1 MKRSLTSLVIAAA
14 LCGAAHAQQAPA
26 TFSQAYKQY
35 QQAYQSGTMQEVIT
49 YAEYAFELGQQ
60 QFGKA
65 HENTAALAYNLAN
78 AYRDARQYDKAL
90 DAYDDVIDMREDLY
104 GKYDLATLEARLDQY
119 YTYSD
124 QAAAE
129 QSLSLVDK
137 NTGRLHTIMYS
148 IDDVV
153 EANPDDAAMA
163 YYLIGTAMA
172 RSGHMPESARK
183 AKSILSEGIAKATAT
198 WGDTDIRTLELQ
210 YILALIYKGDFKL
223 PEAANQLEALA
234 AKISK
239 NAYDSHP
246 WALQAHAVLVELYTT
261 MDQHDKATKHCQI
274 IGQVRPWK
282 DNAEP
287 EPIFRKRANYPRS
300 LGQANIPGE
309 VVLKYDIDPE
319 GYATNLDVVSVEG
332 GDAFA
337 KSALIALTYWRFAP
351 KYVDGQ
357 PVTARDNYSKFTFGI
372 YN

>member
-1 MKRSLTSLVIAAA
+1 MKRTLASFVVAAV
-14 LCGAAHAQQAPA
+14 LCGAAQAQETP
-26 TFSQAYKQY
+26 TSFSQAYNQY
-35 QQAYQSGTMQEVIT
+35 QEAYQNGTLQDVIF
-49 YAEYAFELGQQ
+49 YAEHAYNLGVQ
-60 QFGKA
+60 QFGKK

-78 AYRDARQYDKAL
+78 AYRDARQFDKAL
-90 DAYDDVIDMREDLY
+90 DAYDNVIGLREDLY

-124 QAAAE
+124 QASAE
-129 QSLSLVDK
+129 RSLSLVEK

-148 IDDVV
+148 AEDVA
-153 EANPDDAAMA
+153 EANPDDAATA

-172 RSGHMPESARK
+172 HSGHMPESARK

-198 WGDTDIRTLELQ
+198 WGELDIRTLELQ
-210 YILALIYKGDFKL
+210 YILALIYKGDYKL
-223 PEAANQLEALA
+223 PEAASQLEALA

-239 NAYDSHP
+239 NAYESHP

-261 MDQHDKATKHCQI
+261 MDQHEKATKHCQI

-282 DNAEP
+282 DNVEP
-287 EPIFRKRANYPRS
+287 EPIFRKRANYPRT

-319 GYATNLDVVSVEG
+319 GYAVNMDVVSVEG
-332 GDAFA
+332 GDEFA
-337 KSALIALTYWRFAP
+337 KSALVALTYWRFAP
-351 KYVDGQ
+351 KYENGQ
-357 PVTARDNYSKFTFGI
+357 PVTALNNYSKFTFSI